1 MRSRRGFLRDNAT
14 PHGEPVLFSYRLILL
29 VVVALLAGSAS
40 GCTAQAHFS
49 DHITFTALPREAQE
63 TLALIKS
70 GGPFPYRK
78 DGAVF
83 GNFERRLPTQLRGYY
98 REYTVPTPGAKGRGA
113 RRIVAGLGSAG
124 DVRYSGEYY
133 YTDNHYL
140 SFRKIRE

>member
-1 MRSRRGFLRDNAT
+1 M
-14 PHGEPVLFSYRLILL
+14 
-29 VVVALLAGSAS
+29 VALLAGSAS
-40 GCTAQAHFS
+40 GCAAQSQFS
-49 DHITFTALPREAQE
+49 DLISFSALPREAQE
-63 TLALIKS
+63 TLARIKR

-83 GNFERRLPTQLRGYY
+83 GNFERRLPTQPRGYY
-98 REYTVPTPGAKGRGA
+98 REYTVPTPGARDRGA

-124 DVRYSGEYY
+124 DVRYSDEYY